1 MHERRAQTIA
11 LGDGI
16 TAVDTEYARPNMDA
30 SHLIVDTGRAAFV
43 DTGHNHAVPLLLD
56 ALRQADVDVADVD
69 YVFLTHIHLDHAGGA
84 GLLMQQLPNA
94 RCVVHPRGAAHMID
108 PARLIAGT
116 EAVYGKQETREL
128 YGDIQAI
135 EERRVVTADDR
146 QWFALGEREMQTLHT
161 AGHALHHYS
170 LFDPKSAGVFTGD
183 SFGVSYRELDTDAG
197 EFVLPSSTPTHFDPV
212 AAHLSVDRIMACDP
226 KQLFLTHYSRVT
238 DLERLAHDMHASID
252 AYEQIAMLCRDE
264 DDRFDAIHAAMRQF
278 LFGRARQHGFTGS
291 DDDLHALLD
300 GDIRLNAQGLVSWLA
315 RLDKEEQK
323 SDR

>member
-1 MHERRAQTIA
+1 LHERRAQTIA

-16 TAVDTEYARPNMDA
+16 TAVDTEYARVNMDA
-30 SHLIVDTGRAAFV
+30 SHLIVDKGRAAFV

-84 GLLMQQLPNA
+84 GLLMQQLPKA
-94 RCVVHPRGAAHMID
+94 QCVVHPRGAAHMID
-108 PARLIAGT
+108 PTKLIAGT
-116 EAVYGKQETREL
+116 EAVYGKDETREL
-128 YGDIQAI
+128 YGEIQPIDAQ
-135 EERRVVTADDR
+135 RVVVADDR
-146 QWFALGEREMQTLHT
+146 QWFELGEREMQALHT

-170 LFDPKSAGVFTGD
+170 LFDPTSAGVFTGD

-197 EFVLPSSTPTHFDPV
+197 EFILPSSTPTHFDPV

-238 DLERLAHDMHASID
+238 DLQRLAHDMHASID
-252 AYEQIAMLCRDE
+252 AYVEIATQCRDE
-264 DDRFDAIHAAMRQF
+264 DDRLDAIHSAMQQF
-278 LFGRARQHGFTGS
+278 LHGRARQHGFAGS
-291 DDDLHALLD
+291 DDDLQALLA

-315 RLDKEEQK
+315 RLDKEKQK
-323 SDR
+323 SDQ